1 MDFLEIIDE
10 WHREYFPPSQ
20 SVESSDENTDD
31 SDISTASENESNE
44 NILEQ
49 RIQLVH
55 PDNDQNKNL
64 NSEEEDWE
72 NNNLDL
78 TIREKIIK
86 GCSCRMDCISNISFE
101 EISHHIYS
109 MRELSKEEK
118 DMYIMGK
125 LKSKSYGGGSSRRDA
140 KRQRYEYNF
149 DDREVCTD
157 VFLFLHDIGEKHFKN
172 LVKHMKTHGIKP
184 RTHGNIGKKPH
195 NALSFEEIKFVVQ
208 FINRYSEDNGL
219 PMPAAP
225 RGRDSE
231 PPIFLPC
238 STPKNEIHQL
248 YVEACHE
255 VQIRAVKL
263 SSFYSIWSACLPNIQ
278 IANPRS
284 DVCNTCERHREHILN
299 ARSENE
305 KLTAARNFTD
315 HIEKAEREHHLY
327 IQCIKEAR
335 EEHQSIQ
342 LPEPPVRPCS
352 TDFLK
357 THYTFDFA
365 QCVSVPHHFR
375 QVGPLFFE
383 TPRKIQIFGICMEGA
398 GSQRNYLID
407 EDQTIGRDGKNAHG
421 PNTVISIL
429 HHHFQ
434 NYSMGEKC
442 AVLHCDNCPGQNK
455 NRYVIGYLLWRVMIG
470 LHRAIE
476 LHMQIP
482 GHTKCQVDAGF
493 AQIKKKYRRSD
504 CDTLQH
510 VADVVSKSSK
520 SNEAVIIE
528 DGNVKYYE
536 WKEYIKTTFQPLKG
550 IRKFHY
556 FTFSA
561 LLPGVVLCSVDV
573 DGDKVP
579 VILSN
584 HDQIS
589 VNLPP
594 EIMPGGLS
602 RERQEY
608 LYKHIRPHVRECFRD
623 TTCPEFHEE

>member
-149 DDREVCTD
+149 DDRE
-157 VFLFLHDIGEKHFKN
+157 
-172 LVKHMKTHGIKP
+172 
-184 RTHGNIGKKPH
+184 
-195 NALSFEEIKFVVQ
+195 

-421 PNTVISIL
+421 LNTVISIL

-470 LHRAIE
+470 LYRAIE

-608 LYKHIRPHVRECFRD
+608 LYKHIIPHVRECFRD